1 MQKYSIAIDIYQLQ
15 TVLKFAWNPWTRLF
29 QAEPSLENH
38 FHTNQRGLT
47 DGPWVLLNVSF

>member
-15 TVLKFAWNPWTRLF
+15 TVLKFAWTPWTRLF

-47 DGPWVLLNVSF
+47 DGPWVLLDVSF